1 MKKYNNF
8 CITWTEDGADHE
20 KVIFSKMDAIREY
33 INLLF
38 AHVDCGR
45 NISSL
50 QISGVRVRG
59 GYALEDITGSVNKF
73 LNN

>member
-8 CITWTEDGADHE
+8 CITWMEDGQKNE
-20 KVIFSKMDAIREY
+20 TVIFSKMDAIREY

-45 NISSL
+45 DISSL
-50 QISGVRVRG
+50 KIFGVTRRSFE
-59 GYALEDITGSVNKF
+59 LEEITGTVNKF
-73 LNN
+73 LSN

>member
-8 CITWTEDGADHE
+8 CITWTEDGRKNE
-20 KVIFSKMDAIREY
+20 TVIFSKMDAIREY

-45 NISSL
+45 DISNL
-50 QISGVRVRG
+50 KFFGVTRRNFE
-59 GYALEDITGSVNKF
+59 LEEITGIVNKF

>member
-8 CITWTEDGADHE
+8 CITWMEDGQKNE
-20 KVIFSKMDAIREY
+20 TVIFSKMDAIREY

-45 NISSL
+45 DISSL
-50 QISGVRVRG
+50 KIFGVTRRSFE
-59 GYALEDITGSVNKF
+59 LEEITGIVNKF

>member
-8 CITWTEDGADHE
+8 CITWLEDGQKNE
-20 KVIFSKMDAIREY
+20 TVIFSKMDAIREY

-38 AHVDCGR
+38 AHVDSGR
-45 NISSL
+45 DISSL
-50 QISGVRVRG
+50 KIFGVTRRSFE
-59 GYALEDITGSVNKF
+59 LEEITGTVNKF

>member
-20 KVIFSKMDAIREY
+20 KVMFSKMDAIREY

-38 AHVDCGR
+38 AHVDSGR
-45 NISSL
+45 DISDL
-50 QISGVRVRG
+50 KILGARARG
-59 GYALEDITGSVNKF
+59 GYALEDITGTVNRF
-73 LNN
+73 LNR

>member
-8 CITWTEDGADHE
+8 CITWAEGGADHE

-38 AHVDCGR
+38 ARVDSGR
-45 NISSL
+45 DISGL
-50 QISGVRVRG
+50 KISGVRVRG
-59 GYALEDITGSVNKF
+59 GYVLEDITGTINKF